1 MAGFVAVGLGLA
13 LLLFFLTLLGP
24 ILITH
29 AATSANPGID
39 TTLLTIFFFVFC
51 TLYNLT
57 LISVVAVHDRR
68 RLKVEKESTSHYFSI
83 MVPARNEESVI
94 ERTLRKI
101 LTLDYPKELFEVLLV
116 DDGSTDHTRH
126 IAVNLQNEFPNLG
139 ILTIP
144 PEESG
149 HGKSQALNTA
159 YKYLLQRGQHTGN
172 DWVIGVFDADGR
184 PKEDM
189 LKKTSFQFTKAEVG
203 AVQTLVRIGNRYD
216 NFLGLLQEVE
226 FSTFAR
232 VTQFVRNIFKGA
244 VALGGNGQFIR
255 STALESIILENG
267 EWWKRGALTEDLDIG
282 TRLLLKGWENEF
294 LSTTH
299 VEQQGVDSWGA
310 LYKQRTRWAWGTY
323 QALQEYVLT
332 GSIVSSKVKLIK
344 KVDIAYYISFII
356 IPPVMLVTWVIS
368 LLGVAALITT
378 YNPFPMYFM
387 IANGVSFFP
396 LMTYGLMMSIRE
408 DKKAGD
414 TRRSPWLSKRGFV
427 PLLIVTSAYTYHWI
441 PCCLRAVTHVLMRD
455 KPKWV
460 QTARVAEKEKP
471 SEIPAIISES

>member
-13 LLLFFLTLLGP
+13 LILFFLTLLGP

-29 AATSANPGID
+29 AATSTGSVID

-68 RLKVEKESTSHYFSI
+68 RLKVEKESTDHYFSI
-83 MVPARNEESVI
+83 MVPARNEQSVI
-94 ERTLRKI
+94 EKTLRKI
-101 LTLDYPKELFEVLLV
+101 LTLDYPKQLFEVLLV
-116 DDGSTDHTRH
+116 DDGSKDHTRD
-126 IAVNLQNEFPNLG
+126 IAANLQKEFPNLD

-144 PEESG
+144 REESG
-149 HGKSQALNTA
+149 RGKSQALNTA
-159 YKYLLQRGQHTGN
+159 YKYLLQKGPRTGG
-172 DWVIGVFDADGR
+172 DWIVGVFDADGR

-189 LKKTSFQFTKAEVG
+189 LKKASYQFTKPEVG
-203 AVQTLVRIGNRYD
+203 AVQTLVRIGNRHD
-216 NFLGLLQEVE
+216 HFLGLLQEVE

-232 VTQFVRNIFKGA
+232 VTQFVRCIFKGA

-255 STALESIILENG
+255 STALDSITLENG

-299 VEQQGVDSWGA
+299 VEQQGVDSFGA

-323 QALQEYVLT
+323 QALQTYVLT
-332 GSIVSSKVKLIK
+332 GSILTSKVKLIK

-368 LLGVAALITT
+368 LLGVAALVTT

-396 LMTYGLMMSIRE
+396 LMTYGLMMSIKTDRE
-408 DKKAGD
+408 NGES
-414 TRRSPWLSKRGFV
+414 RRSPWMSKKMFV

-441 PCCLRAVTHVLMRD
+441 PCCLRALIHVLKRD

-460 QTARVAEKEKP
+460 QTERVAEKPKLLEVP
-471 SEIPAIISES
+471 PIVGT